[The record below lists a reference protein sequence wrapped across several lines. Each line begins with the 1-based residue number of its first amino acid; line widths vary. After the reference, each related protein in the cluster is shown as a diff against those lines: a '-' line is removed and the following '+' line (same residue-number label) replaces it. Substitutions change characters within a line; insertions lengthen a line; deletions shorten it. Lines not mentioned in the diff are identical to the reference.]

1 MEFEGTR
8 LEQDSIT
15 FTPRNELNLFIV
27 YELDASSRDLDSNF
41 TPKEFFSRAVKL
53 AKKADPDKYFNSG
66 YGIGFSL
73 GFSLIFSFTFF
84 IYRFYWGK
92 STVVSGVGNSSSAHV
107 DKRKNISSFLVK
119 AQHKN

>member
-1 MEFEGTR
+1 MEFEGTW

-41 TPKEFFSRAVKL
+41 TPKECFSRAVKL
-53 AKKADPDKYFNSG
+53 AEKADPDKYFNSG
-66 YGIGFSL
+66 YGTGFSL

-84 IYRFYWGK
+84 IYRFY
-92 STVVSGVGNSSSAHV
+92 
-107 DKRKNISSFLVK
+107 
-119 AQHKN
+119 